1 MQHAVLGLLTSM
13 RISDVVKRGGD
24 ISVITHIYEKG
35 GHGKRGEDRQSQE
48 IEVDR
53 YEEEPEWDNERD
65 ERDDDDDD
73 DDDGGGGRTM
83 KKTSSTNMS

>member
-13 RISDVVKRGGD
+13 RISNVVRRGSD
-24 ISVITHIYEKG
+24 ISVITHIYEKRG
-35 GHGKRGEDRQSQE
+35 TWEKGEDRQSQV
-48 IEVDR
+48 IKVDR
-53 YEEEPEWDNERD
+53 YEEQPEWDNERD

-73 DDDGGGGRTM
+73 DGGGGGRTM

>member
-1 MQHAVLGLLTSM
+1 M
-13 RISDVVKRGGD
+13 KKGD
-24 ISVITHIYEKG
+24 M
-35 GHGKRGEDRQSQE
+35 GKGEDRQSQE

-73 DDDGGGGRTM
+73 GGGGRTM

>member
-73 DDDGGGGRTM
+73 GGGGGGRTM

>member
-53 YEEEPEWDNERD
+53 YEEEPRMGYNERD
-65 ERDDDDDD
+65 ERDDD

>member
-1 MQHAVLGLLTSM
+1 M
-13 RISDVVKRGGD
+13 KRG
-24 ISVITHIYEKG
+24 TWEK
-35 GHGKRGEDRQSQE
+35 GEDRQSQE
-48 IEVDR
+48 IKVDR

-73 DDDGGGGRTM
+73 DDVGDGGGGRTM

>member
-13 RISDVVKRGGD
+13 RISYVVKRGGD

-35 GHGKRGEDRQSQE
+35 GHGERGEDRQSQE
-48 IEVDR
+48 IKVDR

-65 ERDDDDDD
+65 ERDDDDY
-73 DDDGGGGRTM
+73 DGGGGRTM
-83 KKTSSTNMS
+83 KKTSRTNMS